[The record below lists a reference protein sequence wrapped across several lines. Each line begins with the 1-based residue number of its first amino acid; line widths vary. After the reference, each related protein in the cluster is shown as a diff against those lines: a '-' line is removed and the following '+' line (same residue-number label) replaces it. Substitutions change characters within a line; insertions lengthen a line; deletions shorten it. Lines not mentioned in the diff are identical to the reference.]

1 MLSILKFLGLR
12 GMQSLVLLLVIIGQ
26 NVFAASEVGSGK
38 TDNPRM
44 LDATS
49 PYLRIHASDK
59 VQWYAWSSETFELA
73 RKQGKPLMVSFG
85 YTACHWCHVMQ
96 ETHFTQTD
104 IAKTINDNF
113 IPVIVD
119 RERRPVLDEAYM
131 LVTEVLTNRGGW
143 PNTVFMTAERK
154 PFYGTGYIAADDF
167 RKILSAVVG
176 SWNEQNDG
184 VMAEADRLSS
194 LLQTYLTR
202 REDAKELSEELME
215 KSSAELASQFDE
227 FAGGFGSAPKFF
239 QQSIL
244 MFLMQ
249 QAERNDDKAALAAV
263 ELTLQS
269 IISGGIHDQLEGG
282 LHRYAV
288 DPGWRI
294 PHFEKMLYDQAM
306 MSEAFVEAYRI
317 TGKSEYAVMA
327 RKILDYVLNDLTS
340 PKGGFY
346 STRDADSEGEE
357 GTYYVWS
364 EPQLIKALG
373 AADAGYAIKIFEQ
386 VTDGEL
392 AGKIILNRDQI
403 KGQSVPRVEQILMK
417 LTAARKSRRKP
428 QRDEKIVA
436 SWNGMMI
443 SALARAALVLDDHK
457 YATAATNA
465 GQFIWD
471 NMRQKDGT
479 LYRSYFHGKA
489 EINGELVDY
498 AWLGRAFVK
507 LYDLS
512 DHAIWLQR
520 SQNMFAKM
528 ESGFADKEAGDF
540 YSSGAATGF
549 GRSKSRQDSDLP
561 SGNGVALDLV
571 VGLTARVGSPA
582 MQRRTETLISALSGF
597 AASSAA
603 SGTSILAAAD
613 RYANG
618 DIGPVQYGGNGNV
631 RAHAVLQGGKVVVYL
646 RVAHG
651 WHVNAN
657 KPLEDYLIPTKLTL
671 GSKGDGIG
679 DNGAKAEY
687 PKPQIKQLG
696 FSKTPLALLENQFQI
711 SAVAGSDGKNVS
723 KVELEIQACS
733 DKICLAPDTLK
744 FRIAGPL
751 PAR

>member
-1 MLSILKFLGLR
+1 MLKLSGFFGLR
-12 GMQSLVLLLVIIGQ
+12 LVTSLCFLFIMAGHNAI
-26 NVFAASEVGSGK
+26 AAMEKK
-38 TDNPRM
+38 TDIPENPR
-44 LDATS
+44 LLNATS
-49 PYLRIHASDK
+49 PYLRIHASDD
-59 VQWYAWSSETFELA
+59 VQWYQWSDETFELA

-96 ETHFTQTD
+96 ETHFTQKD
-104 IAKTINDNF
+104 IAKSINENF

-119 RERRPVLDEAYM
+119 RERRPVLDETYM

-143 PNTVFMTAERK
+143 PNTIFMTADRK

-167 RKILSAVVG
+167 RQILAAVVD
-176 SWNEQNDG
+176 SWNEQNNG
-184 VMAEADRLSS
+184 VLAEADRLSS

-202 REDAKELSEELME
+202 REDAKELSDDVM
-215 KSSAELASQFDE
+215 KKASAELASQFDE

-244 MFLMQ
+244 MFLLQ
-249 QAERNDDKAALAAV
+249 QAERNGDQDALAAV

-269 IISGGIHDQLEGG
+269 ITSGGIHDQLEGG

-306 MSEAFVEAYRI
+306 MAEAFVETYRI
-317 TGKSEYAVMA
+317 TGKAEYGAMA
-327 RKILDYVLNDLTS
+327 RKILDYVLDDLTA
-340 PKGGFY
+340 PEGGFY

-364 EPQLIKALG
+364 EPQLIKVLG
-373 AADAGYAIKIFEQ
+373 EEDAQYAIKIFEQ
-386 VTDGEL
+386 VPDGEL
-392 AGKIILNRDQI
+392 AGKVILNRDQI
-403 KGQSVPRVEQILMK
+403 KGQSVPRAEQIMAK
-417 LTAARKSRRKP
+417 LAAARQLRIKP
-428 QRDEKIVA
+428 QRDEKIVV

-443 SALARAALVLDDHK
+443 SAFARAALVLDDNR
-457 YATAATNA
+457 YASAATKA

-471 NMRQKDGT
+471 NMRQKNGT
-479 LYRSYFHGKA
+479 LYRSYFHGLA
-489 EINGELVDY
+489 EINAELVDY
-498 AWLGRAFVK
+498 AWLGRAYLK

-520 SQNMFAKM
+520 AQTMLANMEK
-528 ESGFADKEAGDF
+528 GFADTETGDF
-540 YSSGAATGF
+540 YSSGLNSGF
-549 GRSKSRQDSDLP
+549 GRSKSRQDSDIP

-571 VGLTARVGSPA
+571 VGVTKRVGSPA
-582 MQRRTETLISALSGF
+582 MQRRTETLIAALSGF
-597 AASSAA
+597 AAPSPA

-618 DIGPVQYGGNGNV
+618 EVGPVQYGGNGNV
-631 RAHAVLQGGKVVVYL
+631 RAHATIQNGKVVVYL
-646 RVAHG
+646 RVAQG

-671 GSKGDGIG
+671 GSAN
-679 DNGAKAEY
+679 NGAKAEY
-687 PKPQIKQLG
+687 PDPKVKRLG
-696 FSKTPLALLENQFQI
+696 FSKKPLALLENQFQI
-711 SAVAGSDGKNVS
+711 SAVQGSSRISD
-723 KVELEIQACS
+723 VELEIQACS

-744 FRIAGPL
+744 FRIAAPL
-751 PAR
+751 NGG

>member
-1 MLSILKFLGLR
+1 MLKIVILAGRRGL
-12 GMQSLVLLLVIIGQ
+12 QSLILLFLIIGQ
-26 NVFAASEVGSGK
+26 NAFAASEVATG
-38 TDNPRM
+38 NAVNRRM
-44 LDATS
+44 LNATS
-49 PYLRIHASDK
+49 PYLRIHAGDA
-59 VQWYAWSSETFELA
+59 VQWYQWGDETFELA

-96 ETHFTQTD
+96 ETHFTQAD

-119 RERRPVLDEAYM
+119 RERRPVLDETYM
-131 LVTEVLTNRGGW
+131 LVTEILTNRGGW

-154 PFYGTGYIAADDF
+154 PFYGTGYISADDF
-167 RKILSAVVG
+167 RKILGAVVD
-176 SWNEQNDG
+176 SWKDQNGD
-184 VMAEADRLSS
+184 VMAEADRLSG

-202 REDAKELSEELME
+202 REDAQELSDELMK
-215 KSSAELASQFDE
+215 KSSAELTDQFDE
-227 FAGGFGSAPKFF
+227 FAGGFGGAPKFF

-244 MFLMQ
+244 MFLLQ

-269 IISGGIHDQLEGG
+269 IGSGGIHDQLEGG

-306 MSEAFVEAYRI
+306 MGEAFVEAYRI
-317 TGKSEYAVMA
+317 TGKAQYGLMA
-327 RKILDYVLNDLTS
+327 RKILDYVLADLTS

-364 EPQLIKALG
+364 EPQLHKVLG
-373 AADAGYAIKIFEQ
+373 AEDTAYAIKMFEQ
-386 VTDGEL
+386 VPDGEL
-392 AGKIILNRDQI
+392 AGKVILNRDQI
-403 KGQSVPRVEQILMK
+403 KGQSVPRVEQIMAK
-417 LTAARKSRRKP
+417 LAKARQLRQKP

-443 SALARAALVLDDHK
+443 SAFAHAALVLDDRK
-457 YATAATNA
+457 YAATAARA

-479 LYRSYFHGKA
+479 LYRSYFHGSA
-489 EINGELVDY
+489 EIDGELADY

-512 DHAIWLQR
+512 ENAIWLQR
-520 SQNMFAKM
+520 SQTLLANM
-528 ESGFADKEAGDF
+528 ESRFADKASGDF
-540 YSSGAATGF
+540 FSSGAATGF

-582 MQRRTETLISALSGF
+582 MRRRTETLISALSGF

-603 SGTSILAAAD
+603 SGTSILMAAD
-613 RYANG
+613 RYTNG
-618 DIGPVQYGGNGNV
+618 NTGPVQYGGNGNV
-631 RAHAVLQGGKVVVYL
+631 RAHAMLQDGKVVVNL
-646 RVAHG
+646 RVAQG

-671 GSKGDGIG
+671 GSA
-679 DNGAKAEY
+679 DNGANAEY
-687 PKPQIKQLG
+687 PKPRVKRLG

-711 SAVAGSDGKNVS
+711 SVVAGSDGKNI
-723 KVELEIQACS
+723 KNVELEIQACS

-744 FRIAGPL
+744 FRIAAPL
-751 PAR
+751 LAR